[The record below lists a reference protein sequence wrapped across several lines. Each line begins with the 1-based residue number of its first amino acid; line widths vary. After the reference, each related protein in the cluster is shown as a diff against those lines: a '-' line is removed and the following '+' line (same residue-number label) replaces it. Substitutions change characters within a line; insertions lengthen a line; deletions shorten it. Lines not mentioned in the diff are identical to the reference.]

1 MIESLSKVASPV
13 LNVAYIRRVRRNHGL
28 EHATIHMLSRKIKNL
43 SIAGRADG
51 SGFYLYGEADTEK
64 IRDAADEALRRMKA
78 GEHKWAVHPNCGTGL
93 VTTSLMTSLAA
104 VIGLSGTKD
113 DRREVANRLPLVML
127 LTIGALIVSQPMG
140 LSFQEHF
147 TTLGEPGDLEIADIT
162 RHETRMPFT
171 GKTMTIHRVNTRFG

>member
-13 LNVAYIRRVRRNHGL
+13 LNTAYIRRVRRNHGL

-64 IRDAADEALRRMKA
+64 IREAADEALRRMKA

-162 RHETRMPFT
+162 RHESRMPFT
-171 GKTMTIHRVNTRFG
+171 RKSMTIHRVNTRFG